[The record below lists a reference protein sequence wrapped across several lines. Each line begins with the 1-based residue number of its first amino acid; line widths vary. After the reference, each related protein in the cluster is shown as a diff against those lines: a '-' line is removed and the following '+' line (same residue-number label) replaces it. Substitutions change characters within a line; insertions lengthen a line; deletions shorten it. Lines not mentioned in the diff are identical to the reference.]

1 VNEMNEIV
9 VTLFDVEVNFHDQKT
24 TNGLTRLISSKEL
37 LKLFGS
43 ISIESPELRM
53 KIEHL
58 NKGETEHHLKGN
70 LKLTIQL

>member
-1 VNEMNEIV
+1 MNEIV

-24 TNGLTRLISSKEL
+24 TDGLTRLISTEEI

-53 KIEHL
+53 QIHHIR
-58 NKGETEHHLKGN
+58 KGKTEHHPKGDLKV
-70 LKLTIQL
+70 TIQL